1 MRRSEIACG
10 LAGVAL
16 LVVGLTGAKHDEKS
30 KTIYH
35 ISFAGSTQI
44 GCKITQ
50 HATRQKPWI
59 VVRCDYRCDRPLA
72 SVDAKTPDFENIYCR
87 SAAFGDSPA
96 GQGQSLGEPSST
108 EEN

>member
-1 MRRSEIACG
+1 VRRSEIACG

-16 LVVGLTGAKHDEKS
+16 LVVGLTGAKQEEKS

-35 ISFAGSTQI
+35 ISFAGSTQL
-44 GCKITQ
+44 GCKIAQ
-50 HATRQKPWI
+50 HATPAKPFI
-59 VVRCDYRCDRPLA
+59 LVDCRYRCDRPMA
-72 SVDAKTPDFENIYCR
+72 SVDAKTPDHENVFCR